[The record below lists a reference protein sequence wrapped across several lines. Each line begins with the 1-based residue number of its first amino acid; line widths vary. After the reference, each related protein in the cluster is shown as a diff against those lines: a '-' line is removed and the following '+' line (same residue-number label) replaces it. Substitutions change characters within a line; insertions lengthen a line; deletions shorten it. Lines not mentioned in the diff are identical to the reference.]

1 MKGLLLKDWY
11 MMRKYCRSYLLIA
24 AVFIAVSLYSNDNLF
39 FIFYPCL
46 LCGMIP
52 VNLLGYD
59 ERSRWMQYS
68 GTLPYT
74 KTQIVSAKY
83 LIGLLAQ
90 VTILIVTGIAQ
101 GVKMTVAGNFV
112 FGEFVVLMLLMLIVA
127 TLTSS
132 ISLPFIFKLGVEKGR
147 TAYFIMIG
155 FVCGASILHQAFSED
170 SLWLRLN
177 LMQSSLHLPL
187 PASVCMLFL
196 GICRLFSSKEEIW
209 SKMTKIQFKGDLL

>member
-11 MMRKYCRSYLLIA
+11 MMKKYCRSYILIA
-24 AVFIAVSLYSNDNLF
+24 AVFIAVSFFSNDNMF

-74 KTQIVSAKY
+74 RAQIVSGQY

-90 VTILIVTGIAQ
+90 LAMLVVTGVSQSA
-101 GVKMTVAGNFV
+101 KMIIAGNFV
-112 FGEFVVLMLLMLIVA
+112 FGDFAVLMLLMLIVS

-132 ISLPFIFKLGVEKGR
+132 ICLPFVFKLGVEKGR
-147 TAYFIMIG
+147 TAYYVMIG
-155 FVCGASILHQAFSED
+155 FVCGASVLASSILRGQLMAEIQP
-170 SLWLRLN
+170 N
-177 LMQSSLHLPL
+177 LILALIAIIGIGVYILSCYL
-187 PASVCMLFL
+187 SVVFF
-196 GICRLFSSKEEIW
+196 RKREIH
-209 SKMTKIQFKGDLL
+209 

>member
-52 VNLLGYD
+52 INLLGYD

-155 FVCGASILHQAFSED
+155 FVCGASILA
-170 SLWLRLN
+170 
-177 LMQSSLHLPL
+177 SSFFRGQLVAEIEPNAILAAL
-187 PASVCMLFL
+187 AVAGIGVYALSWYLSVVF
-196 GICRLFSSKEEIW
+196 
-209 SKMTKIQFKGDLL
+209 FKGRDLE